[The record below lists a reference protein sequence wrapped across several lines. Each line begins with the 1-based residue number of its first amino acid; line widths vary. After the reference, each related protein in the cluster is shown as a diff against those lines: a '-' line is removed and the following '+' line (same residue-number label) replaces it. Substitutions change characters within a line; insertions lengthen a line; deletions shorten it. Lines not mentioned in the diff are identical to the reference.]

1 MVPADV
7 VCQSQPEAPQAP
19 TPVGLSFNFS
29 PLCPSTV
36 VGSGTDAVNWGQAP
50 IAAASFWGVSS
61 WAAGI
66 TPLDVSH
73 GSRATSPTVEKRTPQ
88 PESPRA
94 SGSLATSRAS
104 TPGAASQSNQPGGTL
119 SVTLT
124 GQVLGP
130 AQLFNWYVPAARH
143 VDGLLSAGSHG
154 ASEPSLSVGGNAAV
168 PGVGD

>member
-50 IAAASFWGVSS
+50 IAAASFWGVSI

-73 GSRATSPTVEKRTPQ
+73 GARATSLTVEKRTPQ
-88 PESPRA
+88 AESPRA
-94 SGSLATSRAS
+94 CGRPTSRSA
-104 TPGAASQSNQPGGTL
+104 TPGPASQLNQPGGTL

-130 AQLFNWYVPAARH
+130 RQL
-143 VDGLLSAGSHG
+143 
-154 ASEPSLSVGGNAAV
+154 
-168 PGVGD
+168 